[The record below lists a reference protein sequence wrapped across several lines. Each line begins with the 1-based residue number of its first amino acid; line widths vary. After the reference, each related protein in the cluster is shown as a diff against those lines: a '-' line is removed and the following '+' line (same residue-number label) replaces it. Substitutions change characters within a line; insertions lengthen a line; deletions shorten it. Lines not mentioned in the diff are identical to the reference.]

1 MVVCSSK
8 SKTFRVPPCFLF
20 MTKKI
25 LIAGGTGLIGKQL
38 TTYLRKQG
46 HLVDVLTRNP
56 KLPCEYKWDPEK
68 QILDYPQL
76 AYVQVLINLSG
87 AGIGD
92 GRWTKSRKEELIRS
106 RVGTNR
112 FLFDNASKMVSLE
125 QFISSSGIN
134 AYGFSRSTEPY
145 KENDPFGN
153 DFVSTLVRSWE
164 ESADLF
170 QVKCKVCKVRTAVVL
185 DATGGA
191 LKKMLPPVKMGIGS
205 PLGEGGQIMSWI
217 HTDDLL
223 RIFQHVITQQLEGP
237 YNALAANTSNAELMK
252 TLAKVLNKPFFFPKV
267 PEFVLKLAFGEMS
280 ELVLQGVSADNR
292 KLRSTGFE
300 FDHSELE
307 STLKGLLSCTISQ

>member
-1 MVVCSSK
+1 
-8 SKTFRVPPCFLF
+8 

-38 TTYLRKQG
+38 TIYLRKQG
-46 HLVDVLTRNP
+46 HMVDVLTRNP
-56 KLPCEYKWDPEK
+56 KHPGEYKWDPER
-68 QILDYPQL
+68 QVLDYPKLSQIE
-76 AYVQVLINLSG
+76 VLINLSG

-92 GRWTKSRKEELIRS
+92 ARWTDSRKEELIRS

-112 FLFDNASKMVSLE
+112 FLFEKASQMVSLE

-153 DFVSTLVRSWE
+153 DFVSALVRSWE

-170 QVKCKVCKVRTAVVL
+170 QVKCKVCKLRTAVVL
-185 DATGGA
+185 DAKGGA

-205 PLGEGGQIMSWI
+205 PLGKGDQIMSWI

-280 ELVLQGVSADNR
+280 ELLLQGVSADNS

-307 STLKGLLSCTISQ
+307 STLKALLP